1 MATKR
6 KSAFSVYKMQKKIA
20 DENSKSNAEVQ
31 ESGEIETS
39 DSFPGGKKGKLFDT
53 STESNNND
61 KSKKQ
66 RLSRASKLRH
76 SIGNIGLNK
85 KRKNKKKKLSESGS
99 ISETDS
105 DKNNEKA
112 DESVIKMTPGI
123 VKTKELKSTG
133 FVHKVTSL
141 TNIAELPNKTFEWL
155 ISPVT
160 TDKFFRY
167 SA

>member
-39 DSFPGGKKGKLFDT
+39 DNFGGGKKAKQLDT

-61 KSKKQ
+61 KSKKR

-85 KRKNKKKKLSESGS
+85 KRKNKKKKLNESGNT
-99 ISETDS
+99 SETDS

>member
-39 DSFPGGKKGKLFDT
+39 DNFAGGKKAKLVDT

-61 KSKKQ
+61 KRKKQ

-85 KRKNKKKKLSESGS
+85 KRKNKKKKLNESGS

-167 SA
+167 SS